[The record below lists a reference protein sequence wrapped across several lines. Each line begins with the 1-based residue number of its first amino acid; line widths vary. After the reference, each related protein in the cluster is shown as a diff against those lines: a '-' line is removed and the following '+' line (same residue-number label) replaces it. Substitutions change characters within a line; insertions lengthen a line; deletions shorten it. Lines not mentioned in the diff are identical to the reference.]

1 MPPSHLE
8 QRAKAFAEF
17 YHRDQRRK
25 YMNEPYT
32 NHRNIANL
40 MKSVEWHTQE
50 MVVVAWLH
58 DVLEDTSASYE
69 KVRGAF
75 GQDVADMVR
84 MLTDISRPE
93 DGNRR
98 VRKEIDRFHI
108 SVATPEAKTVKIADL
123 IDNVRDI
130 VKNDPKFAVVFLD
143 EAIMLLDVLGDG
155 DVYLY
160 DELSKVIN
168 WGLGEIRT

>member
-32 NHRNIANL
+32 NHLRNVANL
-40 MKSVEWHTQE
+40 VKSVKWHTQE

-69 KVRGAF
+69 KVRSAF

-98 VRKEIDRFHI
+98 VRKEIDRLH
-108 SVATPEAKTVKIADL
+108 
-123 IDNVRDI
+123 
-130 VKNDPKFAVVFLD
+130 
-143 EAIMLLDVLGDG
+143 
-155 DVYLY
+155 
-160 DELSKVIN
+160 
-168 WGLGEIRT
+168 